1 MLAMTI
7 VAHLILLM
15 SVRLCLFF
23 FQFSMYLLY
32 YLYLFPDS
40 AIVYVECLLKTYA
53 TTIAITGGNL
63 LLPFLFSYLTHF
75 EEYDPKTQLM
85 IDLVRNI
92 VIRLSGL
99 MVIIGGHINSNK
111 SVPPRVY
118 L

>member
-1 MLAMTI
+1 
-7 VAHLILLM
+7 
-15 SVRLCLFF
+15 
-23 FQFSMYLLY
+23 MYLLY

>member
-1 MLAMTI
+1 
-7 VAHLILLM
+7 M
-15 SVRLCLFF
+15 SV
-23 FQFSMYLLY
+23 SKKLY
-32 YLYLFPDS
+32 PVFLDS
-40 AIVYVECLLKTYA
+40 AIASAECYLEQYA

-111 SVPPRVY
+111 SVKQCVYVY
-118 L
+118 LL

>member
-1 MLAMTI
+1 MVSTNFMNWASKMLAMMI
-7 VAHLILLM
+7 VAHLILSA
-15 SVRLCLFF
+15 SVRLCSRYPLY
-23 FQFSMYLLY
+23 SCILLDNAIASAECYL
-32 YLYLFPDS
+32 
-40 AIVYVECLLKTYA
+40 EQYA

-111 SVPPRVY
+111 
-118 L
+118 